1 MTMGP
6 LTRKRAR
13 TAWLFLLPSLSVLLL
28 AAGWP
33 LLRTIG
39 FSFTDAYL
47 GDLEAYRFIGLEN
60 FRLLLEDPFWWQSVQ
75 NTLVFTA
82 ASVTL
87 ELILGLGIALI
98 LNTTLPGRGLMRA
111 AVLIP
116 WAIPTIVSARM
127 WQWMYN
133 DLYGIFNQLLMG
145 IGIIAE
151 PIAWTADPDLAIWA
165 VVAVD
170 VWKTTPFV
178 ALLALAALQ
187 LVPEELYEAARVDG
201 VHPIRIFFRITLPL
215 ITPALLVAVVF
226 RMLDALRIFDLIY
239 VLTSGSES
247 TMSMSVYARQ
257 QLVDFQDVGYGSAA
271 STLLFALVALTAL
284 VLTLGRTHLTREV
297 QS

>member
-1 MTMGP
+1 
-6 LTRKRAR
+6 LTSLARQRAR
-13 TAWLFLLPSLSVLLL
+13 AAWLFLLPAVGVLLL

-33 LLRTIG
+33 LLRTVM

-47 GDLEAYRFIGLEN
+47 GDLEAYHFIGFDN
-60 FRLLLEDPFWWQSVQ
+60 FSLLLHDPMWWLSVR
-75 NTLVFTA
+75 NTLVFAA
-82 ASVTL
+82 ASVSL
-87 ELILGLGIALI
+87 ELALGLAIALI
-98 LNTTLPGRGLMRA
+98 LNTALPGRGLVRA

-133 DLYGIFNQLLMG
+133 DLYGVFNQLLMRAG
-145 IGIIAE
+145 MIAE
-151 PIAWTADPDLAIWA
+151 PMAWTADPGLAIWA

-201 VHPIRIFFRITLPL
+201 VHPLRVFFRITLPL

-226 RMLDALRIFDLIY
+226 RLLDALRIFDLVY

-271 STLLFALVALTAL
+271 STLLFALIALITA
-284 VLTLGRTHLTREV
+284 VILTFGRAHLTRGGR
-297 QS
+297 